1 MANRYGRNPVVML
14 AKESP
19 FGTINKTITNKHA
32 DTLNIK
38 KVVNSVDIGQKT
50 GTKEPKAKQSA
61 AGYESVEVT
70 LEGVLTANH
79 EWLLEALS
87 GDASSPYVL
96 ASNVVPSYSF
106 FNYWN
111 DDTTQH
117 YDVAYGCKLT
127 EFSVTSE
134 GEGHVTYSATFRGK
148 GRTME
153 VVDAAGDAL
162 VLTAVTDSSM
172 PSDAPMLA
180 PDTTC
185 EIEGTTAQI
194 ANMISG
200 GLSISNAPA
209 DDTIIYQNSRT
220 MLELP
225 ICSHSGTASFSW
237 VYDTVK
243 DANIYDNLVG
253 TLQKDT
259 MTLTDGSATWAIVTY
274 GKITDYDRPI
284 PEACKIISS
293 LTKQLMGSNDGTNK
307 ALEVTVA

>member
-1 MANRYGRNPVVML
+1 MANRYGRNPVVMV
-14 AKESP
+14 AKESS
-19 FGTINKTITNKHA
+19 FGDIIKVITNKHA
-32 DTLNIK
+32 DTLNMK
-38 KVVNSVDIGQKT
+38 KIVNSIDIAQKT

-79 EWLLEALS
+79 EWLWESLS
-87 GDASSPYVL
+87 GDAASPYVL
-96 ASNVVPSYSF
+96 ASNVIPSYSL

-111 DDTTQH
+111 DTGTQK
-117 YDVAYGCKLT
+117 YDVAYGCKMT
-127 EFSVTSE
+127 EFSITSE
-134 GEGHVTYSATFRGK
+134 GEGNVTYSATFRGK

-153 VVDAAGDAL
+153 VSDAAADI
-162 VLTAVTDSSM
+162 LTLTTVTDSSM

-180 PDTTC
+180 PITTC

-194 ANMISG
+194 TQMISG
-200 GLSISNAPA
+200 GLSVSNAPA

-220 MLELP
+220 MLEIP
-225 ICSHSGTASFSW
+225 ICSHSGTANFSW
-237 VYDTVK
+237 IYDTA
-243 DANIYDNLVG
+243 DDIHIYDNLVG

-259 MTLTDGSATWAIVTY
+259 MVLTDGSATWTIVTY

-293 LTKQLMGSNDGTNK
+293 LTKQLMGSNDGINK